1 MTVPVAWLPAKL
13 LTDLHKPGSH
23 VGIRTVAYRVC
34 RSDTM
39 QPLYTQDQ
47 LDAAVRAER
56 EACAHIARLRGSEAN
71 RLFKDHVQPVK
82 NMIQRDEA
90 FAIATAIRARG

>member
-1 MTVPVAWLPAKL
+1 MTAMTVPVAWLPAKL
-13 LTDLHKPGSH
+13 LTDLHKPSSH

-39 QPLYTQDQ
+39 QPVFTQDQ

-56 EACAHIARLRGSEAN
+56 ERCAKIADNFTVRSHALE
-71 RLFKDHVQPVK
+71 KDVPMWH
-82 NMIQRDEA
+82 RDKVA
-90 FAIATAIRARG
+90 AAIREGD